1 MNTPQ
6 IHQQTGLGILAI
18 LTSSISVNAGAAFA
32 KHLFPL
38 IGAFG
43 MTSLRIGFAAVILLL
58 ICRPWRKFPNA
69 QNLKIIAIYGV
80 ILGLMNLLIYQA
92 FARIPIGIAIAIEI
106 LGPLGVV
113 LASARRVIDF
123 VWFILALVGL
133 SLFLPLQTHDAALDG
148 VGILFAI
155 GAAIAWACYILVGKK
170 LSTDSTLNT
179 VAIGMFIAACV
190 AAPFGIIEAGSALFS
205 PSILFMGLMVALFS
219 SALPFPLE
227 MIALKRLPTHIFSI
241 IVSASPVIAALC
253 GWAILGEALFL
264 HQWIAIFLIVIAIAG
279 STFKQS

>member
-1 MNTPQ
+1 
-6 IHQQTGLGILAI
+6 
-18 LTSSISVNAGAAFA
+18 
-32 KHLFPL
+32 
-38 IGAFG
+38 
-43 MTSLRIGFAAVILLL
+43 
-58 ICRPWRKFPNA
+58 
-69 QNLKIIAIYGV
+69 
-80 ILGLMNLLIYQA
+80 MNLLIYQA

-241 IVSASPVIAALC
+241 IVSASPVIAAIPSPIKNL
-253 GWAILGEALFL
+253 IALF
-264 HQWIAIFLIVIAIAG
+264 IASNVLVGIIWKNAYLSGSLTLFPIRFLNLK
-279 STFKQS
+279 S